1 MLRLIGESHDSWS
14 FTCHWS
20 FPCEHQFNRPLDDDT
35 AEPIPN
41 KHNGNTVS
49 GWVRSSLLNV
59 AEQALGHPINILRP
73 SERFFVRVWL
83 LIGKGQDA

>member
-1 MLRLIGESHDSWS
+1 MLRLIGELHSSWT

-35 AEPIPN
+35 AEAIPN
-41 KHNGNTVS
+41 KHDRNTVS
-49 GWVRSSLLNV
+49 GWVGSSLLNV
-59 AEQALGHPINILRP
+59 AKQALGHPINILRP
-73 SERFFVRVWL
+73 SERLLVRVRL